1 MPGKKKDKG
10 FDANTVFDMN
20 KFLALDPDRKR
31 KAIEFAVMTGKKLN
45 RQNAG
50 WAGFKKGGKVSS
62 YYKDGGI
69 VVTGR
74 D

>member
-50 WAGFKKGGKVSS
+50 WSGFKKGGKVSS
-62 YYKDGGI
+62 YYKDGGYVI
-69 VVTGR
+69 TGR